1 MKIRDRFCDVLRYFS
16 LGVVE
21 WSLPLSR
28 GVQVP
33 DGCQPYRP
41 ARGEQRFMGALS
53 DLLRCTIEGDHDNWL
68 AYLPKRVAA
77 AVEELRTDAAHER
90 FRAAYADDA
99 GHEIPSLINVHHG
112 GLHRVLVTRSVVR
125 LLPIIA
131 AQASS
136 EGRAMMPWLE
146 ASLDSYFHAQDRAVE
161 QAWHGFADRHYMPL
175 MVRIKAEY
183 HRGNKGTFGE
193 TELLTWAGMGRV
205 MFQFQRGDESVAA
218 VADDGDPVGYRSG
231 LNAIA
236 IPYER
241 AVAMI
246 RDVTE
251 NFDGGMLREDR
262 GVSFAG
268 M

>member
-1 MKIRDRFCDVLRYFS
+1 MKTRDRFCDVLRDF
-16 LGVVE
+16 
-21 WSLPLSR
+21 SR
-28 GVQVP
+28 GVPVP
-33 DGCQPYRP
+33 DGYERSASYRP
-41 ARGEQRFMGALS
+41 ARGEQRLMGGLS

-77 AVEELRTDAAHER
+77 MVEKLRTDAAHDR

-99 GHEIPSLINVHHG
+99 GHAIPSLINVHEG
-112 GLHRVLVTRSVVR
+112 GLHRVLVNHSVVR

-131 AQASS
+131 AQASGTGES
-136 EGRAMMPWLE
+136 MPWLG

-161 QAWHGFADRHYMPL
+161 QAWHGFADRHYVPL
-175 MVRIKAEY
+175 MVRIKAEH

-246 RDVTE
+246 RDVDD
-251 NFDGGMLREDR
+251 NFEGAKLRKSD
-262 GVSFAG
+262 GVSFMG